1 MNELLQKNLKELNK
15 RDPELASRL
24 EKWSVSPAVRIVN
37 SQKGL
42 PVIKA
47 GNITLHSLV
56 DPEREAKE
64 WMGRAEVRE
73 VLKGQQA
80 VGVLGF
86 GTGYH
91 IKALLQIE
99 GLSLTI
105 FEPSLDIVRL
115 ALEVMDFSASLP
127 RLSWVVDI
135 ERTSGIRRLSILR
148 HQPSLRFHKT
158 SYPLWLEIFNPSE
171 TMGDLKRAF
180 SKDAAI
186 SDFLAHF
193 PPDAPADLGV
203 LTEKIRQG
211 TGPISEWQTM
221 FLLMEEFQKEGSKGA
236 RGQGAK
242 GK

>member
-15 RDPELASRL
+15 KDSELASRL
-24 EKWSVSPAVRIVN
+24 EKWSISPAVWIVN
-37 SQKGL
+37 SQRGL

-73 VLKGQQA
+73 VLKGQQP

-91 IKALLQIE
+91 IKALLQTE
-99 GLSLTI
+99 GLSFTV
-105 FEPSLDIVRL
+105 FEPSLDILRL

-135 ERTSGIRRLSILR
+135 ERTSGIRHLSILR
-148 HQPSLRFHKT
+148 HQPSLRFYKT
-158 SYPLWLEIFNPSE
+158 LDPLWSEIFSPSE

-180 SKDAAI
+180 AYDVAI
-186 SDFLAHF
+186 SDFLEHF
-193 PPDAPADLGV
+193 PPDAPADLGI
-203 LTEKIRQG
+203 LAEKIRQG
-211 TGPISEWQTM
+211 TGPISDWQTM
-221 FLLMEEFQKEGSKGA
+221 FLLMEEL
-236 RGQGAK
+236 
-242 GK
+242 GKPK

>member
-1 MNELLQKNLKELNK
+1 MNGYLQKNLKELNK
-15 RDPELASRL
+15 KDSELASRL
-24 EKWSVSPAVRIVN
+24 EKWSISPAVRIVN

-73 VLKGQQA
+73 VLKGQQP

-86 GTGYH
+86 GTGYQ
-91 IKALLQIE
+91 IKALLQTE
-99 GLSLTI
+99 GLSFTV
-105 FEPSLDIVRL
+105 FEPSLDILRL

-135 ERTSGIRRLSILR
+135 ERTSGIRHLSILR
-148 HQPSLRFHKT
+148 HQPSLRFYKT
-158 SYPLWLEIFNPSE
+158 FYPPWLEIFSPSE

-180 SKDAAI
+180 ANDVAI
-186 SDFLAHF
+186 SDFLEHF
-193 PPDAPADLGV
+193 PPNAQADLGI
-203 LTEKIRQG
+203 LAEKIRQG
-211 TGPISEWQTM
+211 TGPLSECQTM
-221 FLLMEEFQKEGSKGA
+221 FLLVEEL
-236 RGQGAK
+236 
-242 GK
+242 GKPK